1 MKTYRLSVPV
11 LAFALAAAVASTAIA
26 DDAKAQP
33 QQASSY
39 GRSAAA
45 VAVPPKAEAVP
56 MKAADKAATFSS
68 NSGFGASI
76 FPTVDN
82 YAWWKDR

>member
-1 MKTYRLSVPV
+1 VMPVP
-11 LAFALAAAVASTAIA
+11 
-26 DDAKAQP
+26 AKA
-33 QQASSY
+33 
-39 GRSAAA
+39 
-45 VAVPPKAEAVP
+45 ETVP

-76 FPTVDN
+76 FPSADN